1 MDKTGHRINKL
12 VFETRAVNPHDISA
26 FNERIRNHF
35 DTIISP
41 AIESVLDS
49 IDQAAKIIRMD
60 RIEIDL
66 GSIDD
71 DPETLGE
78 KLKAA
83 LLDALPNQII
93 TALSL
98 STHSTEEELIHFLQ
112 TGNLRWSEP
121 GQAHVVLTQ
130 DLMRWSNTDFST
142 LCTRLRILLLRKA
155 TARRLIWQM
164 PYGFV
169 RRVLHTLADAQQI
182 TVSDETDY
190 TSEKFLTGP
199 QTEIAYTLLQNLIRG
214 QAKTLSSS
222 SIQAS
227 FSALNNSAL
236 NNIALQKSEHF
247 NAAEVLENE
256 PQQPEHLR
264 VDPEPDHVHNL
275 ALDTEINTDTD
286 TALNKQQVFAAGA
299 VLLHPFLSPFY
310 DQLGLLDPSGQ
321 FSNQQSRVRA
331 ALITHYLAT
340 GNLQAAEPE
349 MTIFKLLCGLPLT
362 HPVPR
367 ETLIQSSVEKE
378 ADKLLLSMIQHWKR
392 LGKTSPEGLRSS
404 FLNRPGILQKT
415 TNGWLLNIEQRS
427 IDILLDHLPWTLSR
441 IKTRFMSE
449 LLTVDW
455 R

>member
-1 MDKTGHRINKL
+1 MDKTEHRINKL
-12 VFETRAVNPHDISA
+12 VFETSAVDPRDISA
-26 FNERIRNHF
+26 FNERIRSHF
-35 DTIISP
+35 DTIILP
-41 AIESVLDS
+41 AIESALDS
-49 IDQAAKIIRMD
+49 IGQASRIIRLD
-60 RIEIDL
+60 KLEVDL
-66 GSIDD
+66 GAIDD
-71 DPETLGE
+71 DSETLGE
-78 KLKAA
+78 KLKTA
-83 LLDALPNQII
+83 LLAALPNQIL

-98 STHSTEEELIHFLQ
+98 STHSSEEELIHFLQ

-121 GQAHVVLTQ
+121 GQALVVLTQ
-130 DLMRWSNTDFST
+130 DLMRWSDTDFAT

-164 PYGFV
+164 PSGFV
-169 RRVLHTLADAQQI
+169 RRVLHTLANAQQI
-182 TVSDETDY
+182 AVSDETNH
-190 TSEKFLTGP
+190 TSENFLTGP

-214 QAKTLSSS
+214 HAKTLSSS

-227 FSALNNSAL
+227 FSALNNVVL
-236 NNIALQKSEHF
+236 HKSVDFTTTET
-247 NAAEVLENE
+247 LENK
-256 PQQPEHLR
+256 PQQPELLQI
-264 VDPEPDHVHNL
+264 DPESDHAHNL
-275 ALDTEINTDTD
+275 ALDAELNADAE

-310 DQLGLLDPSGQ
+310 DQLGLLDPNGQ
-321 FSNQQSRVRA
+321 FSNQPSRVRA

-349 MTIFKLLCGLPLT
+349 MTIFKLLCGLPLK

-404 FLNRPGILQKT
+404 FLNRPGVLQKT
-415 TNGWLLNIEQRS
+415 ANGWLLNVEQRS